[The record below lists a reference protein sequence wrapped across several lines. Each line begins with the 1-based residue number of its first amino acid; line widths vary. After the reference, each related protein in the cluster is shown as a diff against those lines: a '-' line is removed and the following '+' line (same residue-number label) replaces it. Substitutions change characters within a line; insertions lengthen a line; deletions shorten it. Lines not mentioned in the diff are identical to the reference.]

1 MRREERW
8 RVESGE
14 WRVESGEWEFW
25 RFSQLT
31 LTLTL
36 FRGAAV
42 RRIE

>member
-1 MRREERW
+1 LERGS
-8 RVESGE
+8 VGA
-14 WRVESGEWEFW
+14 WEFW

-36 FRGAAV
+36 TLFTEAAV